1 MEPYMKLFLKQL
13 EAYKSKCSGD
23 IPIPLPELLWLCYTE
38 NDPVDDGRVK
48 AVEQKL
54 EPVFDALPFAVSND
68 VFMILYELVDTY
80 RRAAF
85 LDGIHMGLRLA
96 KELPL

>member
-1 MEPYMKLFLKQL
+1 MGNYYDLFLKQL
-13 EAYKSKCSGD
+13 EEYKAKCSGD

-54 EPVFDALPFAVSND
+54 EPVFDALPFAVSNE
-68 VFMILYELVDTY
+68 VFMTLYELVDAY
-80 RRAAF
+80 RRSAF
-85 LDGIHMGLRLA
+85 LDGIHLGLRLA